1 MCSVFSLAIEE
12 LERICFDF
20 DDELFDGD
28 LDFFGFESRFD
39 GPVVLAGLQLALDED
54 VSAFDEA
61 VGEFAEAVTIGD
73 NGVPLRAGLP
83 FALVVF
89 PGFRRG
95 DGKLCDHAAAVG
107 QCFRFCVFTDE
118 ADESDLVEVH
128 LSVVLFCPF
137 AWAPNSEGACSQDER
152 MHSLGDRKNLPLES

>member
-39 GPVVLAGLQLALDED
+39 GPVVLARLQLALDED

-61 VGEFAEAVTIGD
+61 VGEFAEAVTVGICYVES
-73 NGVPLRAGLP
+73 NRPLKQRNTLGMLP
-83 FALVVF
+83 FLLKPV
-89 PGFRRG
+89 
-95 DGKLCDHAAAVG
+95 
-107 QCFRFCVFTDE
+107 
-118 ADESDLVEVH
+118 DLFGGH
-128 LSVVLFCPF
+128 RCI
-137 AWAPNSEGACSQDER
+137 
-152 MHSLGDRKNLPLES
+152 